1 MFFAERVQKGLSL
14 LTGKLDQPIASRS
27 ITILDDPFEAD
38 NPRAFDAEGVPSVRT
53 TVVENGVLK
62 SYLYNLKS
70 AKKDGVA
77 STSNAGRA
85 GAAGPVNT
93 SPSNFYIVKG
103 EKSFDALRTMLN
115 NGLIITE
122 LSGLHAGL
130 NPISGDFSLIAKG
143 LLVENGEV
151 VRSVDQITVAGNF
164 LTMMQGIEEVG
175 ADLRFGPP
183 GFGRIGSPSLLIG
196 KLIVSGK

>member
-1 MFFAERVQKGLSL
+1 ML
-14 LTGKLDQPIASRS
+14 
-27 ITILDDPFEAD
+27 
-38 NPRAFDAEGVPSVRT
+38 T

-70 AKKDGVA
+70 ALKDGVA
-77 STSNAGRA
+77 STSNAGRM
-85 GAAGPVNT
+85 GAAGAVT
-93 SPSNFYIVKG
+93 TAPSNFYIAKG
-103 EKSFDALRTMLN
+103 EKSFDELKTALG

-122 LSGLHAGL
+122 ISGLHAGL

-143 LLVENGEV
+143 QLVENGGI

-164 LTMMQGIEEVG
+164 LALLQGIEAVG
-175 ADLRFGPP
+175 SDLRFGPP
-183 GFGRIGSPSLLIG
+183 SGGRIGSPSLLIN